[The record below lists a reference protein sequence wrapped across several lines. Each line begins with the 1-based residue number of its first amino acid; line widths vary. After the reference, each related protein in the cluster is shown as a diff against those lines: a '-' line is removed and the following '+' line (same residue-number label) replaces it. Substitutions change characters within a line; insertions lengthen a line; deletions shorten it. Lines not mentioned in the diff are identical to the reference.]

1 MSSKN
6 KQRVFM
12 QKQNFRLSVLHFAK
26 MTKIHNNCK
35 FMTKLSSS
43 DLTMCIV
50 KKGQNKP
57 PKKLV

>member
-1 MSSKN
+1 
-6 KQRVFM
+6 M
-12 QKQNFRLSVLHFAK
+12 QKQNFTLSVLHFAK